1 MQVLIDASTRATR
14 RVRPQSSDLY
24 ELMEVLDSQP
34 FNFSP
39 VRSED
44 RHVPFYGGVFPAV
57 PSNSQAG
64 CDPTGVGHRLGPP
77 SLKYNKTVARF
88 SDMFNLT

>member
-34 FNFSP
+34 FNFTP

-44 RHVPFYGGVFPAV
+44 RRVPFYGGVFPAV
-57 PSNSQAG
+57 PSNS
-64 CDPTGVGHRLGPP
+64 
-77 SLKYNKTVARF
+77 
-88 SDMFNLT
+88 